1 MRLPQC
7 VLPGGLRARFRRA
20 DRPAPATGGE
30 AASVHAA
37 RLARS
42 DARATLTRSLFIAL
56 VMLPTVSA
64 TVFYGILA
72 APRYVSEARF
82 VVRSVSSSRASGLD
96 MLFRTFGVSRT
107 VDDANLIQKYLLS
120 RDIVAALQA
129 GGLDLRSLFR
139 RSEADLFSRYP
150 RFWRDDTNE
159 ALYDYFTD
167 HVSVVDDQNKGILTI
182 RVVTFRAG
190 DSLVVVQRMLMLA
203 EAMVNRMNDRAQR
216 DTFGSAQHE
225 VALAEEQVLEA
236 QKTLTDFRNREILFD
251 PSKTTLSIIET
262 VGTLS
267 TDLAYASAELRKL
280 QAQSPENPAISGLK
294 AKIASLEERIGIERS
309 RMTGGTDSLVGKIS
323 IYEQLVL
330 RRDIAD
336 KSLATALTS
345 LELARQEARRQHI
358 YIEQVTAANL
368 IDESTEPQRL
378 RSIATVFTMAFAA
391 FALTWILTLA
401 AGEHSQ

>member
-1 MRLPQC
+1 M
-7 VLPGGLRARFRRA
+7 VLP
-20 DRPAPATGGE
+20 T
-30 AASVHAA
+30 ASA
-37 RLARS
+37 
-42 DARATLTRSLFIAL
+42 II
-56 VMLPTVSA
+56 
-64 TVFYGILA
+64 FYGVLA

-129 GGLDLRSLFR
+129 GGIDLRSLFR

-190 DSLVVVQRMLMLA
+190 DSLVVAQRMLLLA

-225 VALAEEQVLEA
+225 VALAEEQVLKA

-280 QAQSPENPAISGLK
+280 QAQSPETPAISGLK

-378 RSIATVFTMAFAA
+378 RSIATVFTIAFAA